1 MTEQT
6 FLKISIALFV
16 VSFFLYIA
24 GVELRI
30 WEGESIETDVKANKA
45 SSVLFFISML
55 GMVSGYTFLFMS

>member
-24 GVELRI
+24 GVGLRM
-30 WEGESIETDVKANKA
+30 WEGESIETDTRTSKTSN
-45 SSVLFFISML
+45 VLFFISGIGAVL
-55 GMVSGYTFLFMS
+55 GYIFLFMS